1 MGKSLFQGFYRN
13 FIYER
18 NETEIVTFQ
27 KIRTKD
33 IYNMGLSMLHS
44 SEGGRKDQTDYGS
57 KLGFET

>member
-1 MGKSLFQGFYRN
+1 MEKGLFPGFYRN

-33 IYNMGLSMLHS
+33 IGLSMLHS
-44 SEGGRKDQTDYGS
+44 SEGGRKDKTKTDS
-57 KLGFET
+57 TINQN

>member
-1 MGKSLFQGFYRN
+1 MEKGLFPGFYRN

-33 IYNMGLSMLHS
+33 IGLSMLHS
-44 SEGGRKDQTDYGS
+44 SEGGRKDQTDYWS

>member
-1 MGKSLFQGFYRN
+1 MVWEKVFFEDSIEISYMKFLS

-33 IYNMGLSMLHS
+33 IGLSMLHS
-44 SEGGRKDQTDYGS
+44 SEGGRKDQTDY
-57 KLGFET
+57 

>member
-27 KIRTKD
+27 KIGTKD
-33 IYNMGLSMLHS
+33 IGLSMLHS
-44 SEGGRKDQTDYGS
+44 SEGGKKDQTNY
-57 KLGFET
+57 

>member
-1 MGKSLFQGFYRN
+1 MEKGLFPGFYRN

-33 IYNMGLSMLHS
+33 IGLSMLHS
-44 SEGGRKDQTDYGS
+44 SEGGRKDKT
-57 KLGFET
+57 KRIIIINN